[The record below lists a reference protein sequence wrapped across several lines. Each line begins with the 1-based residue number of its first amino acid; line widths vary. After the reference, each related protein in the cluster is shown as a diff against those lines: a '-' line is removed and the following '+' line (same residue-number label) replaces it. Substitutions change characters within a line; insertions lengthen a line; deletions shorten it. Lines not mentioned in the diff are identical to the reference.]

1 LAAVIWL
8 GRVVWLAVSVSIAA
22 WQAAGSGFDTA
33 AAVAFGVTDVATAD
47 GLGAAD
53 DAAALLVDAAPTFAA
68 AAPTLPAAVTVTV
81 AVGVTVTVSVTVFH
95 TVATGLA
102 VVVGMSGTHWA
113 MKMGSAAYRVCT
125 PV

>member
-1 LAAVIWL
+1 LL
-8 GRVVWLAVSVSIAA
+8 LAVSVSIAA
-22 WQAAGSGFDTA
+22 WQAAGSGLVVTA
-33 AAVAFGVTDVATAD
+33 AAVAFGVADVVTAD

-68 AAPTLPAAVTVTV
+68 AAATLPAAVTVTV
-81 AVGVTVTVSVTVFH
+81 AVGVTVTVFVTV

-113 MKMGSAAYRVCT
+113 MKMGSAAYMVCT